1 MRDLALL
8 TPSEQQPRTGDLHFL
23 LRAPLQRVVISA
35 SAGIVGGLWRHQQ
48 SHPKTGQVAMCHCQ
62 APPSRWRLSTALRL
76 DRSTFANLPQADVG
90 GCAASQWHPVGEI
103 AHQTF
108 AMAKPLI

>member
-1 MRDLALL
+1 M
-8 TPSEQQPRTGDLHFL
+8 TKPFEPRSDIFSFRWVEKRPVGKVRF
-23 LRAPLQRVVISA
+23 APL
-35 SAGIVGGLWRHQQ
+35 L
-48 SHPKTGQVAMCHCQ
+48 
-62 APPSRWRLSTALRL
+62 L
-76 DRSTFANLPQADVG
+76 TFANLPQADVG

>member
-1 MRDLALL
+1 MPLPGPPKSLA
-8 TPSEQQPRTGDLHFL
+8 PIDGF
-23 LRAPLQRVVISA
+23 APL
-35 SAGIVGGLWRHQQ
+35 L
-48 SHPKTGQVAMCHCQ
+48 
-62 APPSRWRLSTALRL
+62 L
-76 DRSTFANLPQADVG
+76 TFANLPQADVG